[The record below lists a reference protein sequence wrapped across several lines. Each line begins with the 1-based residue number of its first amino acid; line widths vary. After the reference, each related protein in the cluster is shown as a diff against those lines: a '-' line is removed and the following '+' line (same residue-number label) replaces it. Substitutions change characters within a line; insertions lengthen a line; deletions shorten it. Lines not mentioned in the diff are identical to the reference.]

1 LTLLADKKGI
11 WTVKP
16 APKLDEFK

>member
-1 LTLLADKKGI
+1 LADKKGI